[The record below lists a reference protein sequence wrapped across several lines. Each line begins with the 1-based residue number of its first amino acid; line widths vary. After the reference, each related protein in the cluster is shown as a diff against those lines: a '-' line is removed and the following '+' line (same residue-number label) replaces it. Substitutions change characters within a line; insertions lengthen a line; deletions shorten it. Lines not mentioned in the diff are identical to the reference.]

1 MAYTTGAEPPVAELL
16 APLPGTI
23 VHMAIDMQ
31 RVFAEATA
39 WHMPGFGRIVPN
51 VAAIAEALP
60 ERSFFTRFVV
70 PHTAEHAQGQWQT
83 YYRRWTEFTGAVM
96 PPELVDVVDAL
107 APYATPERLIDK
119 LTYSVFEAP
128 DCADRLDALDTTTII
143 FTGVETD
150 VCVLASLMTAVDRGY
165 RVIAVADA
173 LGSSSAEGHHATL
186 THVLTRLPDQVEIV
200 DTATV
205 LLAIRGRKEGL
216 LF

>member
-1 MAYTTGAEPPVAELL
+1 MG
-16 APLPGTI
+16 PLPRTT

-31 RVFAEATA
+31 RVFAETTA
-39 WHMPGFGRIVPN
+39 WHMPSFHSIVPN
-51 VAAIAEALP
+51 VANIAKALP
-60 ERSFFTRFVV
+60 ARNFFTRFVV
-70 PHTAEHAQGQWQT
+70 PHTAEHAHGQWRT

-96 PPELVDVVDAL
+96 AADLVEIVDSL
-107 APYATPERLIDK
+107 APYATPETLIDK

-128 DCADRLDALDTTTII
+128 DCVSRLDALDTTTII

-150 VCVLASLMTAVDRGY
+150 VCVLASLLTAVDRGY
-165 RVIAVADA
+165 RVIAVSDA

-200 DTATV
+200 DTAMV
-205 LLAIRGRKEGL
+205 LAAIEERKEGL

>member
-1 MAYTTGAEPPVAELL
+1 MASTIGDAPPVPSLM
-16 APLPGTI
+16 APLPRTT

-31 RVFAEATA
+31 RVFAEDTA
-39 WHMPGFGRIVPN
+39 WQMHDFHSIVPN
-51 VAAIAEALP
+51 IAAIAEALP
-60 ERSFFTRFVV
+60 DSTFFTRFVV
-70 PHTAEHAQGQWQT
+70 PHTAEHAHGHWQT

-96 PPELVDVVDAL
+96 PPELVDIVDSL
-107 APYATPERLIDK
+107 TPYVKPEMLIDK

-128 DCADRLDALDTTTII
+128 DCVPRLDALNTTTII

-150 VCVLASLMTAVDRGY
+150 VCVLASLLTAVDRGY

-205 LLAIRGRKEGL
+205 LAAIKERKQGL
-216 LF
+216 LL

>member
-1 MAYTTGAEPPVAELL
+1 MAYTIGGEPPVPRLI
-16 APLPGTI
+16 APLPRTT

-39 WHMPGFGRIVPN
+39 WHMPGFHSIVPN
-51 VAAIAEALP
+51 VAAIAGALP
-60 ERSFFTRFVV
+60 DRSFFTRFVV
-70 PHTAEHAQGQWQT
+70 PHTAEHAHGHWQS
-83 YYRRWTEFTGAVM
+83 YYRRWSDFTGAVM
-96 PPELVDVVDAL
+96 PAELVDIVDAL
-107 APYATPERLIDK
+107 APYAKPDMLIDK
-119 LTYSVFEAP
+119 LTYSVFQAP
-128 DCADRLDALDTTTII
+128 DCVARLDAFETTTIM

-165 RVIAVADA
+165 RVIAVSDA

-186 THVLTRLPDQVEIV
+186 THVLTRLPDQVEIA

-205 LLAIRGRKEGL
+205 LAAIEERKEGL